1 MINKKTKTIIALLL
15 AVVMC
20 FALVGCGSSSKEP
33 AEPAT
38 GTTGGTGDSSL
49 RPEGVPDD
57 FPNKEIEWIYA
68 FGPGSPM
75 DAYFRILA
83 DKIQKMEGWK
93 HGFIVTYKEGAS
105 GRIGWNAFAEAK
117 PDGYTLGFAPSAMLI
132 SAVSE
137 DVSYGADK
145 MSYIINTM
153 SDPGAIGVK
162 ADSPY
167 NTLQDLVDAA
177 KANPGKITVG
187 VTSTIGQEGLT
198 MKLIEKASGAKF
210 NVVAFD
216 GEGPIF
222 AAILGGHLDAFCLNI
237 SDATTYIEDGSIRI
251 IATGDEERSPFLPD
265 VPTYKESGYDVV
277 QLNMRGIGGP
287 KGIPE
292 PIRQYLENC
301 FIAAANDPEVQAKAA
316 EMKIPVDTLTGAE
329 LEAKF
334 KAIAETYRKLYEED
348 PWN

>member
-1 MINKKTKTIIALLL
+1 MLNKKTKSIIALLL
-15 AVVMC
+15 VAVMS
-20 FALVGCGSSSKEP
+20 FALVGCGSSKNESTES
-33 AEPAT
+33 AGQTTSEAT
-38 GTTGGTGDSSL
+38 TSSL
-49 RPEGVPDD
+49 RPEGVPADY
-57 FPNKEIEWIYA
+57 PNKEIQWIYA

-93 HGFIVTYKEGAS
+93 NGFVVTYKEGAS

-162 ADSPY
+162 ADSKY
-167 NTLQDLVDAA
+167 NSLKELVEEA
-177 KANPGKITVG
+177 KANPGKITIG

-198 MKLIEKASGAKF
+198 VRLIEKASGAKF
-210 NVVAFD
+210 NMVAFD
-216 GEGPIF
+216 GEAEIF
-222 AAILGGHLDAFCLNI
+222 TAVIGKHLDAFCLNI
-237 SDATTYIEDGSIRI
+237 SDATTFIEEGQVKIL
-251 IATGDEERSPFLPD
+251 ATGDEKRSAFLPD
-265 VPTYKESGYDVV
+265 VPTYKESGYDVT

-287 KGIPE
+287 AGIPE

-329 LEAKF
+329 LKAKF
-334 KAIAETYRKLYEED
+334 TAISETYRKLYEED